1 MTLTQRDTMHTS
13 EHSSPPPVTPG
24 IVPGIVG
31 VEMWERFSFYGM
43 QAIMVYYLYATST
56 GIGLDKGTATA
67 LMGAYGASVY
77 LCTLAGGWVADRLY
91 GAERTL
97 LGGAITLVI
106 GHLALSLIPGGWGVA
121 IGLVLVAIGSGFL
134 KTAAI
139 TVLGQAFP
147 TDDDARR
154 DSAFQLFYL
163 GINVGALLGP
173 LLTGWLADTRGY
185 HVGFGAAAVLMIIA
199 LAYYLAFRRKFL
211 SPELLRPHNPI
222 TSARPLYGAAAALV
236 VVAGVVTLVA
246 TGQIALSSLATIL
259 LIATLTVAAALFAQ
273 ILGSKDVTG
282 PEKRRAI
289 AYLPLFFAS
298 CAFWSVLN
306 QTYGVFA
313 VYSDVRLD
321 RTIGSF
327 TIPASWTQSLNPL
340 YILAFSLP
348 LAWLWR
354 RTPKL
359 NSPAKMGLGVII
371 SGSGLL
377 VMLPFAGSGENSTPF
392 LVLAGATLIITLGEL
407 LVGPVGMSATT
418 AYAPQAFS
426 TRFSALYFLTMAIG
440 TATAGVLST
449 FYNPDNASAEATY
462 FLTCSVTVMAIGLF
476 VFLLSRKLQH

>member
-1 MTLTQRDTMHTS
+1 MTLTHHDSEIEAGQSSQRA
-13 EHSSPPPVTPG
+13 VTPG

-43 QAIMVYYLYATST
+43 QAIMVYYLYATTT
-56 GIGLDKGTATA
+56 GIGLDKATATA

-77 LCTLAGGWVADRLY
+77 LCTIAGGWVADRLF

-97 LGGAITLVI
+97 LGGAVTLVI

-121 IGLVLVAIGSGFL
+121 IGLILVAIGSGVL
-134 KTAAI
+134 KTSAI
-139 TVLGQAFP
+139 TLLGQAFP
-147 TDDDARR
+147 VEDDARR

-173 LLTGWLADTRGY
+173 LLTGWLATTRGY
-185 HVGFGAAAVLMIIA
+185 HVGFAAAAVLMVIG
-199 LAYYLAFRRKFL
+199 LVYYLAFRRKFIH
-211 SPELLRPHNPI
+211 PELLRPQNPI
-222 TSARPLYGAAAALV
+222 SNSSPLILASVALLAV
-236 VVAGVVTLVA
+236 IGVATLVT
-246 TGQIALSSLATIL
+246 TGTIGLDSLATIL
-259 LIATLTVAAALFAQ
+259 LVATLAVTAALFAQ
-273 ILGSKDVTG
+273 MLASKDVTG
-282 PEKRRAI
+282 AEKRRVV

-306 QTYGVFA
+306 QTYGVLA

-327 TIPASWTQSLNPL
+327 TIPASWTQSLNPF
-340 YILAFSLP
+340 YILVLSLP

-354 RTPKL
+354 RIPNL
-359 NSPAKMGLGVII
+359 NSPTKMGLGVII

-377 VMLPFAGSGENSTPF
+377 VLLPFTGSGANSTPF
-392 LVLAGATLIITLGEL
+392 LALAGATLIITLGEL

-418 AYAPQAFS
+418 AYAPQAFA

-440 TATAGVLST
+440 TATAGVLSKY
-449 FYNPDNASAEATY
+449 YNSESASAETTY
-462 FLTCSVTVMAIGLF
+462 FLSCSLVVMTIGAI
-476 VFLLSRKLQH
+476 VFFISRKAHH